1 MRIDDTKCEKG
12 VRVTKRFLSL
22 IGGALIFVGL
32 AFPAYSQ
39 QKVDSLV
46 GTFPATINTAGPFKA
61 MAVSQKV
68 YDVFVKTNNV
78 VLTRE
83 AIEAEGGKVKI
94 TVGDLL
100 TAFIP
105 ESALETIANRD
116 EVIFIE
122 SAKPIS
128 IHNDLALKEINA
140 DQVHQGIDLPMPLT
154 GANTIIGI
162 VDTGIDYNHPDF
174 QDASGSSR
182 ILYVWDQTSRTG
194 SGPKE
199 IDGTYGVECDKTMIE
214 NGKCPVRDESGH
226 GTHVAGTAAGQN
238 ETYGG
243 VAPDAS
249 LVIVRYKA
257 ELSLDGG
264 YADPVFSTTICEGAY
279 YVFKKAEELKMPAVV
294 NLSLGTHIGPHDGTS
309 LFEQCLD
316 ALVEGSSGRAIVAA
330 VGNETSLEDYYTG
343 LHAGYDVSG
352 DQATNFDVRSFS
364 SGRIFYLDIWGSASS
379 DLSFGLEI
387 DRKNKGAAS
396 LLERSDMIEP
406 GSSKSGSFI
415 DGKISYQINATET
428 KSALNGKPHVGIT
441 IQFGSSIAKPD
452 AYSFDL
458 LVSGKGHFDAWL
470 YPDKPATTVNFTT
483 FSGRRSERTFV
494 PGDRTMSIAIPSTA
508 KNVIGVAAYAT
519 RNRWDHGTGCC
530 QVSYEIGDLL
540 GFSSVGPSA
549 DSSTTGQKPE
559 IAAPGAMIASARS
572 MTAKAEDLMVM
583 SDGDHVLMAG
593 TSMSAPFVTGTIALL
608 FQVNPHF
615 TYEDVERFITE
626 SAYVDDFVGTAPND
640 KWGFGK
646 LDVLAAVEKALGGKA
661 SGSAANAELTLPQTV
676 QSSPSCQLVT
686 SMVSDAKSPVIIIVL
701 IGMITTGRIL
711 RRVRQIS

>member
-1 MRIDDTKCEKG
+1 M
-12 VRVTKRFLSL
+12 
-22 IGGALIFVGL
+22 LIFIGL
-32 AFPAYSQ
+32 VLPAFSQ
-39 QKVDSLV
+39 QKVDPLL
-46 GTFPATINTAGPFKA
+46 GLFPASVVTTGPLKA
-61 MAVSQKV
+61 MAVSQRV
-68 YDVFVKTNNV
+68 YDVFVKTNDV
-78 VLTRE
+78 ALTKE
-83 AIEAEGGKVKI
+83 AIEDLGGKVKI
-94 TVGDLL
+94 AVGDLL
-100 TAFIP
+100 TALIP
-105 ESALETIANRD
+105 ESALETIADRD
-116 EVIFIE
+116 EVVFIE

-140 DQVHQGIDLPMPLT
+140 DQVHQGLDLPLPLT

-182 ILYVWDQTSRTG
+182 ILYVWDQTS
-194 SGPKE
+194 SGGAGPNE
-199 IDGTYGVECDKTMIE
+199 IDGSYGVECDKSMLE
-214 NGKCPVRDESGH
+214 SGKCPVRDESGH
-226 GTHVAGTAAGQN
+226 GTHITGTAAGRN

-249 LVIVRYKA
+249 IIAVRYKA
-257 ELSLDGG
+257 ELGLNGG

-279 YVFKKAEELKMPAVV
+279 YVFKKAEELKLPAVV

-330 VGNETSLEDYYTG
+330 VGNETSSEDYFTG

-352 DQATNFDVRSFS
+352 NYATNFEVRSFS
-364 SGRIFYLDIWGSASS
+364 AGRIFYLDIWGSKGS

-387 DRKNKGAAS
+387 NRKTRS
-396 LLERSDMIEP
+396 STTPLERTDMIDP
-406 GSSKSGSFI
+406 GSSTSGAFV

-428 KSALNGKPHVGIT
+428 RSALNGRPHVGMAIK
-441 IQFGSSIAKPD
+441 FSESIDKPD

-458 LVSGKGHFDAWL
+458 VVSGTGHFDAWW
-470 YPDKPATTVNFTT
+470 YPDKPATAVNFTSV
-483 FSGRRSERTFV
+483 SGTRFERTFV
-494 PGDRTMSIAIPSTA
+494 PGDRKMSIAIPSTA
-508 KNVIGVAAYAT
+508 KNVIGVAAYST

-530 QVSYEIGDLL
+530 QVSYKIGDLL

-549 DSSTTGQKPE
+549 DPATTGQKPE

-572 MTAKAEDLMVM
+572 MTSKVDDLLVM
-583 SDGDHVLMAG
+583 PDGDHVLMAG

-608 FQVNPHF
+608 FQANPYF
-615 TYEDVERFITE
+615 TYEDVEQYITE
-626 SAYVDDFVGTAPND
+626 SAYVDDFVGQAPND

-661 SGSAANAELTLPQTV
+661 SSAGGNPELSLPQAI
-676 QSSPSCQLVT
+676 QSTPSCQIVT
-686 SMVSDAKSPVIIIVL
+686 RASPDTKSPVIIVL
-701 IGMITTGRIL
+701 LFALTTTGLIL
-711 RRVRQIS
+711 RRISQMS